1 MALKRPSPPARR
13 RRSRPP
19 GGRPVAA
26 SKPTAGRLQHRV
38 SFDERQT
45 VDDGA
50 GNERGVFQEKFKRW
64 AEFRHRGGSET
75 VVAARL
81 EGQNILGVYVR
92 SDAQSRQIGS
102 DWQMRD
108 LRTGTVYA
116 INIVDAVSDR
126 YWVYIQVRSGVAP

>member
-1 MALKRPSPPARR
+1 M
-13 RRSRPP
+13 
-19 GGRPVAA
+19 AA
-26 SKPTAGRLQHRV
+26 SKSTAGRLQHRV
-38 SFDERQT
+38 AFDKRVK

-50 GNERGVFQEKFKRW
+50 GNERGEFQEQFKRW

-75 VVAARL
+75 VIAARL

-92 SDAQSRQIGS
+92 SDAQSRLIAA

-108 LRTGTVYA
+108 VRTGTVYA